1 MLGRDCEVLPVQPS
15 VYVEVQVARDRN
27 LGQIGAGQKKSISLE
42 EAVWRSLKEIAT
54 NRDLTLLDLLTN
66 IASTEDQR
74 NLSSA
79 IRLFVL
85 NFYREQL
92 ELQHIQR
99 VVQAA
104 LRSPVQALH

>member
-1 MLGRDCEVLPVQPS
+1 MRS
-15 VYVEVQVARDRN
+15 
-27 LGQIGAGQKKSISLE
+27 QIVKHSFVIAGQKKSISLE
-42 EAVWRSLKEIAT
+42 EAVWRLLKEIAT
-54 NRDLTLLDLLTN
+54 NRDVTLLDLLTN
-66 IASTEDQR
+66 IASTEER

>member
-1 MLGRDCEVLPVQPS
+1 MNSQIEKRSVIIAGR
-15 VYVEVQVARDRN
+15 R
-27 LGQIGAGQKKSISLE
+27 KSISLE
-42 EAVWRSLKEIAT
+42 EAVWRLLKEIAT
-54 NRDLTLLDLLTN
+54 NRDVTLLDLLTN

-99 VVQAA
+99 VVQAV

>member
-1 MLGRDCEVLPVQPS
+1 MRS
-15 VYVEVQVARDRN
+15 
-27 LGQIGAGQKKSISLE
+27 QIVKRSFVIAGQKKSISLE

-54 NRDLTLLDLLTN
+54 NRDVTLLDLLTN
-66 IASTEDQR
+66 IASTEDHR

-85 NFYREQL
+85 NFYRKQL
-92 ELQHIQR
+92 ELQHIQE
-99 VVQAA
+99 VVQAV

>member
-1 MLGRDCEVLPVQPS
+1 MRS
-15 VYVEVQVARDRN
+15 
-27 LGQIGAGQKKSISLE
+27 QIVKRSLVIAGQKKSISLE

-54 NRDLTLLDLLTN
+54 NRDVTLLDLLTN

-92 ELQHIQR
+92 EFRHIQE
-99 VVQAA
+99 VVQAV

>member
-1 MLGRDCEVLPVQPS
+1 MRS
-15 VYVEVQVARDRN
+15 
-27 LGQIGAGQKKSISLE
+27 QIVKHSFVIAGQKKSISLE

-54 NRDLTLLDLLTN
+54 NRDVTLLDLLTN
-66 IASTEDQR
+66 IASTEER